1 VSDPTVPGA
10 PIWPLL
16 VYFVM
21 VVVLVA
27 LILGLSAVLG
37 QRHYEP
43 ETGQPYE
50 SGIASTGSARVR
62 VGAHFYLIA
71 ALFVIFDLEST
82 FLIAWAI
89 SVRQTGWTG
98 YVEVLVFAAVL
109 LATLTYVW
117 RVGALDVGAGRR
129 RRPTRN

>member
-1 VSDPTVPGA
+1 MSDSTVSGTPV
-10 PIWPLL
+10 WSLL
-16 VYFVM
+16 FYFVV

-27 LILGLSAVLG
+27 LILGLSSILG
-37 QRHYEP
+37 QRHDEP

-50 SGIASTGSARVR
+50 SGIVSTGSARIR